1 MAQSG
6 APNTQEKRLG
16 HQLQFSFG
24 IELQGFRHQQLN
36 GVYVRDDETKVSE
49 MITFWQEAADDPC
62 FIYSRGFDQSGY
74 WFLCKH
80 CDCDGELLTEIQAG
94 AERSLA
100 YLDCEDKWHEYYDDT
115 DTWHPAELVIIS
127 MKEALAEPFR
137 AFDPEGGLQ
146 VIVNDLINRKCQDAE
161 YEIGPMGMP
170 DALELHEQLNP
181 M

>member
-1 MAQSG
+1 MTHALSTAG
-6 APNTQEKRLG
+6 ASTNPA
-16 HQLQFSFG
+16 
-24 IELQGFRHQQLN
+24 IGF
-36 GVYVRDDETKVSE
+36 
-49 MITFWQEAADDPC
+49 F
-62 FIYSRGFDQSGY
+62 
-74 WFLCKH
+74 CKH